1 MATGSDQAVGY
12 GLVVFAGAIFL
23 YYTLWVVVLPFV
35 EPDQFLHNLF
45 LPRAYAVILPLV
57 AGVIVLTFIG
67 IFAVFVMLNNKKK
80 KK

>member
-1 MATGSDQAVGY
+1 MFFFQ
-12 GLVVFAGAIFL
+12 
-23 YYTLWVVVLPFV
+23 PFV

-67 IFAVFVMLNNKKK
+67 EFKIKGKTLP
-80 KK
+80 